1 MLLQQV
7 TVIGEH
13 TMVAGPREKDLESGD
28 DDGSLSVKTQKEAPR
43 RQEQGKAWAEQGS
56 KPGGEIDGEVWR

>member
-43 RQEQGKAWAEQGS
+43 RQEQGQGMGRAR
-56 KPGGEIDGEVWR
+56 PQTCW